1 MCNEVED
8 VESGKK
14 GRGERPMGRR
24 RLHGRVCGPE
34 RVVAS
39 HHVEFR

>member
-14 GRGERPMGRR
+14 GRGERPMETYEATRT
-24 RLHGRVCGPE
+24 RLRPRKSSCVTSC
-34 RVVAS
+34 
-39 HHVEFR
+39 